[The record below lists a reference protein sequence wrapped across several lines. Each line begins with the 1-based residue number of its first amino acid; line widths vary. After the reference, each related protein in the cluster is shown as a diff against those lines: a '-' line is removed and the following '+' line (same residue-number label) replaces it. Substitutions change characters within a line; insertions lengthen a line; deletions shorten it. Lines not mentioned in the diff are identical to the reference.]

1 MSYKYHSIAIT
12 GGIACGKTVASY
24 YFRKH
29 GFEVY
34 SADRISHNILNK
46 KNITQIIV
54 KELGDILTDGR
65 IDRIKLGQVVF
76 GDKKKLEKL
85 NSILH
90 PLVIAEINSIKE
102 KNKGKIIFFEIPLLF
117 ETKQEKNF
125 DLIINIYCD
134 KNIQITRL
142 IERNEL
148 TKSEAEKRIAS
159 QLPQVIK
166 IKGSDIN
173 IENNGSLEIFLRKLD
188 DVKKIFWRSKHE
200 SAKQS

>member
-29 GFEVY
+29 GFKVY